1 MKTQKSLFLKTAL
14 CLLVACA
21 VLSSGMLFIAASV
34 EGTTSIDAE
43 SVTPAIEG
51 VGGSETDLP
60 PVDDPETP
68 APPATVVDEH
78 LTVTEEDGKTVAT
91 LYTPQ
96 QIADF
101 NARREA
107 GEWFNL
113 SDEEVLALITD
124 TREMFFEYDVI
135 RINNLDGTTS
145 KYYGYSF
152 YSEGDYLQYFGMPV
166 EGTEASFN
174 LSKDLHYATVERIR
188 VVHSAV
194 TIPDGLCNPEHVV
207 VFTGFESEPNFD
219 DYQDT
224 QRGLNLLGRQVAG
237 HWFFGQD
244 YWQAYWFEGSRGGAF
259 ILTTDNGLL
268 GESAH
273 YISDISTFDRND
285 YTRLYKASE
294 DFDFGKYEYAT
305 EGHSVVI
312 ELWDDKTETLVAR
325 VLVNNEEEVATAEGL
340 WNEMM
345 AYLENNEDYEM
356 VDVED
361 YFHVNNYSVVVYL
374 NGATGLFGRGPT
386 YFHYRA
392 DYKSDIWGFGEYD
405 QCYQLSGCADM
416 AAYINSLLEK
426 YLAE

>member
-68 APPATVVDEH
+68 APPATVVDRY

-166 EGTEASFN
+166 AET
-174 LSKDLHYATVERIR
+174 DATFCMSEDMHNAIIERVSVI
-188 VVHSAV
+188 HSAV
-194 TIPDGLCNPEHVV
+194 GIAPENHHPRQVV
-207 VFTGFESEPNFD
+207 IFTGLEAAPDLQEYVSDQGE
-219 DYQDT
+219 
-224 QRGLNLLGRQVAG
+224 LNMLSQEIYGY
-237 HWFFGQD
+237 WFFDGWD
-244 YWQAYWFEGSRGGAF
+244 YWSNFYYNCFSGGAF
-259 ILTTDNGLL
+259 VLIPNGI
-268 GESAH
+268 GRQTA
-273 YISDISTFDRND
+273 YFISDIGNSDKND
-285 YTRLYKASE
+285 LTLLYNAAD
-294 DFDFGKYEYAT
+294 DFNFGKFEYAT
-305 EGHSVVI
+305 EGHSMVI
-312 ELWDDKTETLVAR
+312 ELWDDKTESLVAR
-325 VLVNNEEEVATAEGL
+325 IRVDNPEEVAAAEAL
-340 WNEMM
+340 WDEMM
-345 AYLENNEDYEM
+345 AYIDGNPDYEM

-361 YFHVNNYSVVVYL
+361 YFTVNNYSVVVYL
-374 NGATGLFGRGPT
+374 NGANGLYGDGPT

-392 DYKSDIWGFGEYD
+392 DYKSDIWSFGEYE

>member
-1 MKTQKSLFLKTAL
+1 MKTQKSLFFKTAL

-34 EGTTSIDAE
+34 EGTSSIDGE

-51 VGGSETDLP
+51 VGGSDAELP

-68 APPATVVDEH
+68 APPATVVDRY
-78 LTVTEEDGKTVAT
+78 LTVTEEEGKTVAT
-91 LYTPQ
+91 LYTPE

-135 RINNLDGTTS
+135 CINNLDGTTS

-166 EGTEASFN
+166 EET
-174 LSKDLHYATVERIR
+174 DATFCMSEDMHNAIIERVSVI
-188 VVHSAV
+188 HSAV
-194 TIPDGLCNPEHVV
+194 ATAPENHHPRQTVILTGLEAAPDQHELIDDQGELDMLGLAIN
-207 VFTGFESEPNFD
+207 S
-219 DYQDT
+219 
-224 QRGLNLLGRQVAG
+224 
-237 HWFFGQD
+237 
-244 YWQAYWFEGSRGGAF
+244 YWFTEADIWGCLYDNRYSGGAF
-259 ILTTDNGLL
+259 VLIPNGI
-268 GESAH
+268 GRQTA
-273 YISDISTFDRND
+273 YFISDISKHDKND
-285 YTRLYKASE
+285 LTLLYNAAD
-294 DFDFGKYEYAT
+294 DFNFGKYEYAT

-312 ELWDDKTETLVAR
+312 ELWDDKTESLVAR
-325 VLVNNEEEVATAEGL
+325 IRVDNPEEVATAEAL
-340 WNEMM
+340 WDEMM
-345 AYLENNEDYEM
+345 AYIDGNPDYEM

-361 YFHVNNYSVVVYL
+361 YFTVNNYSVVVYL
-374 NGATGLFGRGPT
+374 NGANGLYGDGPT

-392 DYKSDIWGFGEYD
+392 DYKSDIWGFGEYQ